1 MKLYETAMTPS
12 CKRVS
17 IFLKE
22 IGGEVE
28 RVALN
33 VREGDNLSESFKQ
46 KSVNGKVPLLELD
59 DGTTICESVAI
70 CRYLDEAF
78 ENDLALFGANQLER
92 AQVEM
97 WHRVVE
103 FQGLYAA
110 FQAFRNI
117 TAIYQ
122 DRENCVAAWG
132 EESKSRVLEF
142 LPTLD
147 TRLSESEY
155 IATDQFSVVDI
166 TGYIFIGFA
175 VNGLSIEVFE
185 KYPNIARWFEQVSA
199 RDAFQSSGLEVLFQ

>member
-33 VREGDNLSESFKQ
+33 VREGDNLSEAFKS

-103 FQGLYAA
+103 FQGLYTA

-132 EESKSRVLEF
+132 DESKSRVLEF

-147 TRLSESEY
+147 KRLSETEH
-155 IATDQFSVVDI
+155 IATDNFTIVDI
-166 TGYIFIGFA
+166 TGYIFVGFS
-175 VNGLSIEVFE
+175 VNSLSIEVFE
-185 KYPNIARWFEQVSA
+185 TYPNIARWFEQVSV
-199 RDAFQSSGLEVLFQ
+199 REAFQD

>member
-12 CKRVS
+12 CKRVN

-22 IGGEVE
+22 IGGDVE

-33 VREGDNLSESFKQ
+33 VRDGDNLADTFKQ
-46 KSVNGKVPLLELD
+46 KSVNGKVPVLELD

-70 CRYLDEAF
+70 CRYFDEEF
-78 ENDLALFGANQLER
+78 TNDLHLFGSNQRER

-117 TAIYQ
+117 SAIYE
-122 DRENCVAAWG
+122 DRENCVKEWG
-132 EESKSRVLEF
+132 EESKSRVLMF
-142 LPTLD
+142 LPVLD
-147 TRLSESEY
+147 KRLGESEF
-155 IATDQFSVVDI
+155 IASDRYTIVDI
-166 TGYIFIGFA
+166 TGYIFVGFA
-175 VNGLSIEVFE
+175 INALQIDVFATS
-185 KYPNIARWFEQVSA
+185 PNIARWFEKVSA
-199 RDAFQSSGLEVLFQ
+199 REALQS

>member
-33 VREGDNLSESFKQ
+33 VREGDNLSEAFKS

-70 CRYLDEAF
+70 CSYLDEAL

-103 FQGLYAA
+103 FQGLYTA

-117 TAIYQ
+117 TAIYE

-132 EESKSRVLEF
+132 DESKSRVLEF

-147 TRLSESEY
+147 KRLSESEY
-155 IATDQFSVVDI
+155 IATDNFTIVDI
-166 TGYIFIGFA
+166 TGYIFVGFA

-185 KYPNIARWFEQVSA
+185 TYPNIARWFEQVSV
-199 RDAFQSSGLEVLFQ
+199 REAFQD

>member
-28 RVALN
+28 RVALS

-147 TRLSESEY
+147 KRLSESEC
-155 IATDQFSVVDI
+155 IATDQFSIVDI

-199 RDAFQSSGLEVLFQ
+199 RDAFQS

>member
-28 RVALN
+28 RIALN
-33 VREGDNLSESFKQ
+33 VREGDNLSEPFKS

-59 DGTTICESVAI
+59 DCTTICESVSI

-103 FQGLYAA
+103 FQGLYTA

-132 EESKSRVLEF
+132 DESKSRVLEF
-142 LPTLD
+142 LPILD
-147 TRLSESEY
+147 KRLSESEH
-155 IATDQFSVVDI
+155 IATDNFTIVDI
-166 TGYIFIGFA
+166 TGYIFVGFA
-175 VNGLSIEVFE
+175 VNGLNIEVFE
-185 KYPNIARWFEQVSA
+185 TYPNIARWFEQVSV
-199 RDAFQSSGLEVLFQ
+199 REAFQG

>member
-28 RVALN
+28 RIALN
-33 VREGDNLSESFKQ
+33 VREGDNLSEPFKS

-103 FQGLYAA
+103 FQGLYTA

-122 DRENCVAAWG
+122 DRENCVAVWG
-132 EESKSRVLEF
+132 DESKSRVLEF
-142 LPTLD
+142 LPILD
-147 TRLSESEY
+147 KRLSESEH
-155 IATDQFSVVDI
+155 IATDNFTIVDI
-166 TGYIFIGFA
+166 TGYIFVGFA

-185 KYPNIARWFEQVSA
+185 TYPNIARWFEQVSV
-199 RDAFQSSGLEVLFQ
+199 REAFQG

>member
-122 DRENCVAAWG
+122 DRENCVTAWG

-142 LPTLD
+142 LPILD
-147 TRLSESEY
+147 KRLSESEY

-185 KYPNIARWFEQVSA
+185 KYTNIARWFEQVSA
-199 RDAFQSSGLEVLFQ
+199 RDAFQS

>member
-70 CRYLDEAF
+70 CRYLDGAF

-147 TRLSESEY
+147 KRLSESKY
-155 IATDQFSVVDI
+155 IATDQFSIVDI

-199 RDAFQSSGLEVLFQ
+199 RDAFQS

>member
-147 TRLSESEY
+147 KRLSESEY

-166 TGYIFIGFA
+166 TGYIFIGFV

-199 RDAFQSSGLEVLFQ
+199 RDAFQS

>member
-28 RVALN
+28 RIALN
-33 VREGDNLSESFKQ
+33 VREGDNLSEPFKS

-103 FQGLYAA
+103 FQGLNAA
-110 FQAFRNI
+110 FQAFRNMGRRI
-117 TAIYQ
+117 KT
-122 DRENCVAAWG
+122 
-132 EESKSRVLEF
+132 
-142 LPTLD
+142 
-147 TRLSESEY
+147 TRLR
-155 IATDQFSVVDI
+155 I
-166 TGYIFIGFA
+166 
-175 VNGLSIEVFE
+175 
-185 KYPNIARWFEQVSA
+185 SA
-199 RDAFQSSGLEVLFQ
+199 RLRQAS

>member
-28 RVALN
+28 RIALN
-33 VREGDNLSESFKQ
+33 VREGDNLSETFKS

-103 FQGLYAA
+103 FQGLYTA

-132 EESKSRVLEF
+132 DESKSRVLEF

-147 TRLSESEY
+147 MRLSESEH
-155 IATDQFSVVDI
+155 IATDNFTIVDI
-166 TGYIFIGFA
+166 TGYIFVGFA
-175 VNGLSIEVFE
+175 VNGLSIE
-185 KYPNIARWFEQVSA
+185 
-199 RDAFQSSGLEVLFQ
+199 

>member
-12 CKRVS
+12 CKRVN

-22 IGGEVE
+22 IGGEVD
-28 RVALN
+28 RMALN
-33 VREGDNLSESFKQ
+33 VREGDNLSDVFKS
-46 KSVNGKVPLLELD
+46 KSVNGKVPVLELK

-70 CRYLDEAF
+70 CRYFDEVF
-78 ENDLALFGANQLER
+78 VNDLALFGANPLER

-103 FQGLYAA
+103 FQGLYTA

-132 EESKSRVLEF
+132 DESKSRVSEF
-142 LPTLD
+142 LPVLD
-147 TRLSESEY
+147 KRLAESDY
-155 IATDQFSVVDI
+155 IAADSFTIVDI

-175 VNGLSIEVFE
+175 VNGLQIEVLE
-185 KYPNIARWFEQVSA
+185 HYPNIARWFEKVSQ
-199 RDAFQSSGLEVLFQ
+199 RPAFQS

>member
-1 MKLYETAMTPS
+1 
-12 CKRVS
+12 
-17 IFLKE
+17 
-22 IGGEVE
+22 
-28 RVALN
+28 
-33 VREGDNLSESFKQ
+33 
-46 KSVNGKVPLLELD
+46 
-59 DGTTICESVAI
+59 
-70 CRYLDEAF
+70 DEAF

-147 TRLSESEY
+147 KRLSEREY

-199 RDAFQSSGLEVLFQ
+199 RDAFQS

>member
-28 RVALN
+28 RIALN
-33 VREGDNLSESFKQ
+33 VREGDNLSEPFKS

-103 FQGLYAA
+103 FQGLYTA

-132 EESKSRVLEF
+132 DESKSRVLEF
-142 LPTLD
+142 LPILD
-147 TRLSESEY
+147 KRLSESEH
-155 IATDQFSVVDI
+155 IATDNFTIVDI
-166 TGYIFIGFA
+166 TGYIFVGFA

-185 KYPNIARWFEQVSA
+185 TYPNIARWFEQVSV
-199 RDAFQSSGLEVLFQ
+199 REGFQG

>member
-12 CKRVS
+12 CKRVN

-33 VREGDNLSESFKQ
+33 VRDGDNLADGFKS
-46 KSVNGKVPLLELD
+46 KSVNGKVPLLELE

-70 CRYLDEAF
+70 CRYFDETF
-78 ENDLALFGANQLER
+78 PNKLALFGANSLER
-92 AQVEM
+92 AQIEM

-103 FQGLYAA
+103 FQGLYTA

-122 DRENCVAAWG
+122 DRENCVAEWG
-132 EESKSRVLEF
+132 EESKSRVSEF
-142 LPTLD
+142 LPVLD
-147 TRLSESEY
+147 NRLAASKH
-155 IATDQFSVVDI
+155 IATDDFSIVDI

-175 VNGLSIEVFE
+175 INGLQIDVLDS
-185 KYPNIARWFEQVSA
+185 YPNIARWFETVSQ
-199 RDAFQSSGLEVLFQ
+199 REAFQS

>member
-28 RVALN
+28 RIALN
-33 VREGDNLSESFKQ
+33 VREGDNLSEAFKS

-103 FQGLYAA
+103 FQGLYTA

-132 EESKSRVLEF
+132 DESKSRVLEF
-142 LPTLD
+142 LPVLD
-147 TRLSESEY
+147 KRLSESEH
-155 IATDQFSVVDI
+155 IATDNFTIVDI
-166 TGYIFIGFA
+166 TGYIFVGFA

-199 RDAFQSSGLEVLFQ
+199 RDAFQS

>member
-28 RVALN
+28 RIALN
-33 VREGDNLSESFKQ
+33 VREGDNLSEAFKS

-103 FQGLYAA
+103 FQGLYTA

-132 EESKSRVLEF
+132 DESKSRVLDF

-147 TRLSESEY
+147 KRLSESEY
-155 IATDQFSVVDI
+155 IATGNFTIVDI
-166 TGYIFIGFA
+166 TGYIFVGFA

-185 KYPNIARWFEQVSA
+185 TYPNIARWFEQVSV
-199 RDAFQSSGLEVLFQ
+199 REAFQG

>member
-147 TRLSESEY
+147 KRFSESEY
-155 IATDQFSVVDI
+155 IATDQFSIIDI

-199 RDAFQSSGLEVLFQ
+199 RDAFQS

>member
-33 VREGDNLSESFKQ
+33 VREGDNLSEAFKS

-103 FQGLYAA
+103 FQGLYTA

-132 EESKSRVLEF
+132 DESKSRVLEF

-147 TRLSESEY
+147 KRLSESEH
-155 IATDQFSVVDI
+155 IATDNFTIVDI
-166 TGYIFIGFA
+166 TGYIFVGFA

-199 RDAFQSSGLEVLFQ
+199 RDAFQS

>member
-12 CKRVS
+12 CKRVN

-22 IGGEVE
+22 IGGDVE

-33 VREGDNLSESFKQ
+33 VRDGDNLADSFKQ
-46 KSVNGKVPLLELD
+46 KSVNGKVPVLEFD

-70 CRYLDEAF
+70 CRYFDEEF
-78 ENDLALFGANQLER
+78 SNDLNLFGGNQRER

-117 TAIYQ
+117 SAIYK
-122 DRENCVAAWG
+122 DRENCVKEWG
-132 EESKSRVLEF
+132 EESKSRVLTF
-142 LPTLD
+142 LPVLD
-147 TRLSESEY
+147 KRLGESEF
-155 IATDQFSVVDI
+155 IASDHYTIVDI
-166 TGYIFIGFA
+166 TGYIFVGFA
-175 VNGLSIEVFE
+175 INALQIDVLSTA
-185 KYPNIARWFEQVSA
+185 PNIARWFEKISVREA
-199 RDAFQSSGLEVLFQ
+199 LQS

>member
-1 MKLYETAMTPS
+1 MKLYETAITPS

-22 IGGEVE
+22 IGGDVE
-28 RVALN
+28 RIALN
-33 VREGDNLSESFKQ
+33 VRDGENLAEDFKQ
-46 KSVNGKVPLLELD
+46 KSVNGKVPLLELE

-103 FQGLYAA
+103 LQGLYAA

-117 TAIYQ
+117 TAIYE
-122 DRENCVAAWG
+122 DRERCVKEWG
-132 EESKSRVLEF
+132 EESKQRVQEF
-142 LPTLD
+142 LPLLD
-147 TRLSESEY
+147 KRLGESEF
-155 IATDQFSVVDI
+155 IAADYFTIVDI
-166 TGYIFIGFA
+166 TGFILIGFA
-175 VNGLSIEVFE
+175 IKGLEIDVLNTA
-185 KYPNIARWFEQVSA
+185 PNIARWYEQVSA
-199 RDAFQSSGLEVLFQ
+199 RPAFLS

>member
-28 RVALN
+28 RIALN
-33 VREGDNLSESFKQ
+33 VREGDNLSEPFKS

-147 TRLSESEY
+147 KRLSESEY

-166 TGYIFIGFA
+166 TGYIFIGFT

-199 RDAFQSSGLEVLFQ
+199 RDAFQS